1 MIKLDKSADT
11 PLHLQL
17 ANAIRENITQNLKF
31 GDKLPSELFLKD
43 SLKIS
48 RATIRKAYD
57 TLEREGL
64 VKRVQGSGIFVNLR
78 KYHQMSWNLKSFSF
92 YSNINKNFVRKLI
105 LKEVTTF
112 NDRDC
117 LHLIR
122 LRGILQNDSVTYL
135 TYEDSYVSLD
145 NKEGLCNY
153 DFQEQS
159 LYDILFNTY
168 KVEPHDSSY
177 EVTAILSNAYLAS
190 IFSIKEGLPL
200 IEVVQ
205 DLFDVQGNFIEH
217 VTITYTENSQ
227 LKLISNAKD

>member
-1 MIKLDKSADT
+1 MFKLDKNAST
-11 PLHLQL
+11 PLHIQL
-17 ANAIRENITQNLKF
+17 YNEIREHITKNLKF

-43 SLKIS
+43 SYKIS

-64 VKRVQGSGIFVNLR
+64 VRRVQGSGIFVNLR

-92 YSNINKNFVRKLI
+92 YSNINKTFVRKLI
-105 LKEVTTF
+105 LKEITKF

-122 LRGILQNDSVTYL
+122 LRGVEKNGSITYL

-145 NKEGLCNY
+145 NKDGLCDY
-153 DFQEQS
+153 DFEKMS

-177 EVTAILSNAYLAS
+177 EITAILSNAYLAS

-200 IEVVQ
+200 VEVVQ

>member
-1 MIKLDKSADT
+1 MFKLDKSADI

-17 ANAIRENITQNLKF
+17 ANAIREHITENLKF

-92 YSNINKNFVRKLI
+92 YSNINKNFIRKLI

-122 LRGILQNDSVTYL
+122 LRGVEQNGSVTYL

-159 LYDILFNTY
+159 LYDILFNIY

-200 IEVVQ
+200 VEVVQ